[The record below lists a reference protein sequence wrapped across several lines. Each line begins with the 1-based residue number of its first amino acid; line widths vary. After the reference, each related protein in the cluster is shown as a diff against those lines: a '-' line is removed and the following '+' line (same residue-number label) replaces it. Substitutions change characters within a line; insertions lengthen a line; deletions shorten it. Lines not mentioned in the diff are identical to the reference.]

1 MQMIRVTL
9 KPVTPFGT
17 PFLGEILF
25 GQLCWAVHRLYGED
39 RLVALLDGY
48 ADGRPFAVLS
58 DAMPEGFVPLP
69 TLPNYL
75 WQNDDGERRK
85 YLKKKAWLP
94 VDALNDDPFTWQ
106 ESACSDEE
114 VCRSG
119 LRVEEVVM
127 HNTINRLS
135 ETTATGRFAPFMKPQ
150 TWLNPNQP
158 LSVYA
163 VIDESRFTQEMLL
176 DALTCVG
183 QSGFGRDASVGLG
196 KFELCEKVETI
207 ELKQACRT
215 HVTLAS
221 SVLSAVPDLVEA
233 ETFYRT
239 KTHFGRHGE
248 VLALTGSPFKF
259 PIMLATAGA
268 VVTTKEPQTF
278 LTIGRGLS
286 RVSIAQPEAVH
297 QGYSPV
303 LPLNGLDP
311 DRN

>member
-17 PFLGEILF
+17 PLLGEIFF
-25 GQLCWAVHRLYGED
+25 GQLCWAVYRLYGED

-150 TWLNPNQP
+150 TWLNPNQA

-176 DALTCVG
+176 DALTYVG
-183 QSGFGRDASVGLG
+183 SPGSD
-196 KFELCEKVETI
+196 EM
-207 ELKQACRT
+207 QAWGW
-215 HVTLAS
+215 AS
-221 SVLSAVPDLVEA
+221 SSCAKRSRRSNSSRLVE
-233 ETFYRT
+233 R
-239 KTHFGRHGE
+239 
-248 VLALTGSPFKF
+248 
-259 PIMLATAGA
+259 M
-268 VVTTKEPQTF
+268 
-278 LTIGRGLS
+278 
-286 RVSIAQPEAVH
+286 
-297 QGYSPV
+297 
-303 LPLNGLDP
+303 
-311 DRN
+311 